1 MQFARVYY
9 SKSGSPTEVRGA
21 DLYFSDGR
29 PLLVFSWR
37 RNGGRRVPE
46 ECIELDPSKLRRA
59 SSNGTVF
66 RYEGEVPKDM
76 RS

>member
-9 SKSGSPTEVRGA
+9 SKSGSTTDVRGA

-46 ECIELDPSKLRRA
+46 DCIELDPEKLRSA
-59 SSNGTVF
+59 SSNGTIY
-66 RYEGEVPKDM
+66 RYEGEVRGEQ

>member
-9 SKSGSPTEVRGA
+9 SKHGSDTQVKAG
-21 DLYFSDGR
+21 DLFFERGR

-37 RNGGRRVPE
+37 RNGGRRVPQD
-46 ECIELDPSKLRRA
+46 CVELDPAKLRPA
-59 SSNGTVF
+59 SSNGTIY
-66 RYEGEVPKDM
+66 RYEGDV